1 MDKRNCCYFTI
12 KKIIEHGFANFREH
26 ERKARRILWFSFWE
40 TVESEK
46 ADEYQ
51 EDTDNLEIL
60 IDALAEVQTAFDDTF
75 EV

>member
-1 MDKRNCCYFTI
+1 MPILENMKEKREEYYDSRSE
-12 KKIIEHGFANFREH
+12 KW
-26 ERKARRILWFSFWE
+26 L
-40 TVESEK
+40 ESEK